1 MFGTPQSD
9 GSKIPFHTYTM
20 RQSIGEGFTLDVLK
34 SYTPVKRWFKLKGKG
49 EDVELPESR
58 GKKELIK
65 WVDSN
70 PETISRKVFFNYR
83 TPFKYYS

>member
-1 MFGTPQSD
+1 M
-9 GSKIPFHTYTM
+9 K
-20 RQSIGEGFTLDVLK
+20 QSIGEGFTLDVLK
-34 SYTPVKRWFKLKGKG
+34 SFTPVKRWFKLKGKG

-70 PETISRKVFFNYR
+70 PKPYQENVVSSSTTFSIQLLNLLKEEE
-83 TPFKYYS
+83 KEW